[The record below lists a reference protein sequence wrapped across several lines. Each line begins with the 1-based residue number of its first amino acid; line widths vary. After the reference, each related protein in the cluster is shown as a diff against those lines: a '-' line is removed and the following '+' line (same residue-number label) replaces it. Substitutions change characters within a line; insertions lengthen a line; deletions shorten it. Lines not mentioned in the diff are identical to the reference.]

1 MKHVLIS
8 ILFISFSLN
17 IHSQVTSD
25 ALIFSDIYQPT
36 TARSLSLGG
45 ALGAMGGDMGTMNI
59 NPAGLGIYRGSELT
73 ISPGLQFS
81 TINSTFV
88 SDSLLPESSVG
99 RSAFNFGGIGFVY
112 AEEQADDWKFVNFS
126 VSYNRI
132 ASFNRSFSFVG
143 NSRGSR
149 VVNFLQEANNS
160 NSNPDNLDPFEEQ
173 LAWDAFLIDNP
184 SGNNTYI
191 GSVIDSNYIKKSQ
204 FIRQSGGINELGL
217 TLAGNYLNKFYI
229 GATLGIDFLKF
240 KDKRDY
246 TETELSNNIDFK
258 SMKFTEGREISGTGV
273 NLKVG
278 FIYRINKIL
287 RMGMAVHTPTI
298 AGLKEYYN
306 TSLSARVI
314 WNDTLRVVSDLEPLL
329 SPTGMFKH
337 NFRSPWFF
345 NFSLGALL
353 GKKDSKTKGFI
364 CLDADYINYSMGKF
378 SLKANDDN
386 ATAADQEYINDVN
399 DAVIEQYQGV
409 ARVRLGGELSMG
421 NLRLRAGYRFQ
432 SSPYQTKVK
441 GVSDLRHEVSFGA
454 GIRNDNFFF
463 DLAYMITVS
472 DFEYAPYYPTS
483 ELNNQRINNSL
494 NAGLLLLTFGVRF

>member
-1 MKHVLIS
+1 MKHILIY
-8 ILFISFSLN
+8 FIFFTLTLKV
-17 IHSQVTSD
+17 HSQVTSD
-25 ALIFSDIYQPT
+25 ALLFSDIYQPS

-45 ALGAMGGDMGTMNI
+45 ALGAMGADLSTMNI
-59 NPAGLGIYRGSELT
+59 NPAGLGIYRGSEIS

-88 SDSLLPESSVG
+88 SDSLLPESSIS
-99 RSAFNFGGIGFVY
+99 RSAFNFGGIGLVY
-112 AEEQADDWKFVNFS
+112 AEEQTDDWKFVNFS
-126 VSYNRI
+126 ISYNRI
-132 ASFNRSFSFVG
+132 ASFNKSFSFVG

-149 VVNFLQEANNS
+149 IINFVQEANNS
-160 NSNPDNLDPFEEQ
+160 NSIPDNLDPFEEQ
-173 LAWDAFLIDNP
+173 LAWKAFLIDNP

-246 TETELSNNIDFK
+246 SETDLSNNLDFK
-258 SMKFTEGREISGTGV
+258 SMKFNESREISGTGL
-273 NLKVG
+273 NLKIG

-298 AGLKEYYN
+298 TGLKEDYN
-306 TSLSARVI
+306 TSLSAKVI
-314 WNDTLRVVSDLEPLL
+314 WNDTLRVISDSEPLL

-337 NFRSPWFF
+337 NFTSPWFF
-345 NFSLGALL
+345 NFSVGALL

-364 CLDADYINYSMGKF
+364 CLDADYINYALGKF
-378 SLKANDDN
+378 SLKATDDN
-386 ATAADQEYINDVN
+386 ANAADQEYINN
-399 DAVIEQYQGV
+399 INNAVDEQYQGV

-421 NLRLRAGYRFQ
+421 NLRLRTGYRFQ
-432 SSPYQTKVK
+432 SSPFQTKVK
-441 GVSDLRHEVSFGA
+441 GVNDLRHEISFGA
-454 GIRNDNFFF
+454 GIRNENFFF
-463 DLAYMITVS
+463 DLAYMLTIS
-472 DFEYAPYYPTS
+472 DFEYAPYYATS
-483 ELNNQRINNSL
+483 ELNNQRTTNNL
-494 NAGLLLLTFGVRF
+494 NAGLLLLTFGVRL